1 MLREH
6 TSSVKSDLAKGYKTI
21 KKSNNQ
27 MHHILLFSSG
37 KTTIEINVH
46 N

>member
-1 MLREH
+1 M
-6 TSSVKSDLAKGYKTI
+6 KSDLAKGYITI

-27 MHHILLFSSG
+27 THRMLLFSSG
-37 KTTIEINVH
+37 KTTIEIDIH